1 MSESHVS
8 RRSSRLPKSVRFA
21 ALPDEPVS
29 SQASEAGEQSATTG
43 TGRGFHGGQFGSTVP
58 RSRSPTWP
66 SSAHTYDPANAAD
79 TSESGTAGGKRRA
92 KFDGAETTAPKRR
105 STGSGP
111 PSVPSG
117 PGGSAYQGPVVDGE
131 TAAQFENRM
140 RQDFERQVSI
150 SASNATGD
158 YWDDKAQYDARDK

>member
-1 MSESHVS
+1 MSDKPDSI
-8 RRSSRLPKSVRFA
+8 RSSRLTKSVHFA
-21 ALPDEPVS
+21 PLPDEPGMSLVS
-29 SQASEAGEQSATTG
+29 DAGEQSATTG
-43 TGRGFHGGQFGSTVP
+43 TRRGFHGGQFGSTVP

-66 SSAHTYDPANAAD
+66 SSAHTYDPANAAA
-79 TSESGTAGGKRRA
+79 TSERYTVGSKRGADTEGT
-92 KFDGAETTAPKRR
+92 ETTAPKRR